1 MSKNIRE
8 LCLSAVMMAM
18 VFVVTRFIQIPIPL
32 GYFNV
37 GNSVI
42 LLFCII
48 ITGPKGIIASAVGSA
63 LADLVSYPVYTLP
76 TLIIKAIMPWL
87 FYLITK
93 RLNGKKFAV
102 VIAAAVSTLIPLFGY
117 TITGMILYGSVA
129 TGIAQFPGLVLEYI
143 ANLVIISVLY
153 KPVEGIKSRI
163 SFEA

>member
-1 MSKNIRE
+1 MSKNVKQ

-42 LLFCII
+42 LLFCLLI
-48 ITGPKGIIASAVGSA
+48 GSPHGILASALGSG
-63 LADLVSYPVYTLP
+63 LADLVSYPVYTIP

-87 FYLITK
+87 FYLLMK
-93 RLNGKKFAV
+93 VFSKNKFAV
-102 VIAAAVSTLIPLFGY
+102 IIAAAISTLIPLFGY
-117 TITGMILYGSVA
+117 TITGMILYGSIA
-129 TGIAQFPGLVLEYI
+129 TGIAQFPGLLLEYI

-163 SFEA
+163 SLEA